1 MSVVHIGLD
10 PGLSTGLAVL
20 VNGDLYRIWQGDAQ
34 HAMEVL
40 DEVLR
45 HFAPPSNIVHIGT
58 ERFVITPQTGRKT
71 QQTDALE
78 VTGTADFI
86 AAKHGV
92 PTPSRQGMVEV
103 KKFAKNELLRSLG
116 LYIRADEI
124 EAPDADDVNDAIR
137 HAVYILAMTNPQL
150 FTQLLRRAR
159 VIG

>member
-10 PGLSTGLAVL
+10 PGKSTGLAVL
-20 VNGDLYRIWQGDAQ
+20 VNGESYRMWQGDA
-34 HAMEVL
+34 HIAMEVL
-40 DEVLR
+40 EEVLR
-45 HFAPPSNIVHIGT
+45 NFAPPGNTVHIGT

-78 VTGTADFI
+78 VTGMADFL
-86 AAKHGV
+86 AMKYGV
-92 PTPSRQGMVEV
+92 AVPIRQGMVEV

-116 LYIRADEI
+116 LYIRADLI
-124 EAPDADDVNDAIR
+124 DIPDADDVNDAIR